1 MVLHLLQYN
10 NYYNRHAKKEATLA
24 GYQSKGITLATF
36 PNIDFNPSDGINANQ
51 IVNFVPTSAEPDY
64 LVVCDDSG
72 NIDSRWFILESTRT
86 RGGQYNLGLKR
97 DVIADYYDYV
107 LSAPAFIEKATLP
120 NDGSDPFIHN
130 PEQMTFNQ
138 ILKSRTPLYDKTGV
152 PWMVIYSAKGTQ
164 IDVEFNDKGVSVDD
178 FKVFNTEAG
187 MRNFYS
193 KWSKYNS
200 VRENSDVY
208 VSYYFRVQE
217 SGGGPASYGKFFA
230 KRNADQSYSAGDVTY
245 GGRATWTQPS
255 TGVGFYSVSGSNV
268 PGDASNVTYLT
279 YNNDMYP
286 NLPTYS
292 GFGQALNSIKDS
304 VNKTIVDYLSGEG
317 AEGLSYGQMIE
328 NSKDNG
334 KDGLCPARC
343 FVKETG
349 KIYQIDVTPIDNTGT
364 RIINFYTGRPS
375 DVDSLNYPI
384 IDEISSRIY
393 QNYEISGESVQ
404 PFTYYTN
411 ATKVNKAYS
420 MRADVETAGFSVIYT
435 DITSQYDLLDKI
447 VYSQSESKL
456 SVTEDEPYNVMC
468 LPFGSLNIRVNITS
482 GSQYTYTSSK
492 EAARLFASAVA
503 QKYSGNGVY
512 DIQIVPYCPLDLDEF
527 YVGNQFTVN
536 NLNINQTDDM
546 EVTVNGVKSY
556 QQVFISSKASRER
569 NISYSFPITNYK
581 VQSLT
586 EFHRLVSPNG
596 AGIFEFNAAMNHGI
610 NGFKALWTLKPGLPF
625 IQIKPNFGGMYG
637 ASYAGDTRGLICGGD
652 FSIAQTS
659 DIWQQYVVNNKNY
672 QNSFNRNIENLETM
686 RSIDRINLQAQ
697 LIAGTLGGA
706 ASGATTGM
714 LAGGGGGAMAGGV
727 VGGIASAIGGYQD
740 YKLSEQKYEE
750 TIDYTKDQFAMS
762 MENIKA
768 RPDSLFHT
776 SGINIMSSLVPVLEF
791 YQATDKEIEALQNK
805 IKWNGMTVGRIGK
818 FSDYLNNSEW
828 RYTKGKVIQ
837 LSDGDASFPNDF
849 HLVNELSK
857 EMFKGLF
864 MTLRGDL

>member
-24 GYQSKGITLATF
+24 GYQSKGTTLATF

-51 IVNFVPTSAEPDY
+51 IVNFVPAAAEPDY
-64 LVVCDDSG
+64 LLVCDDSG
-72 NIDSRWFILESTRT
+72 NIDSRWFIVESTRT
-86 RGGQYNLGLKR
+86 RGGQYNLGLRR
-97 DVIADYYDYV
+97 DVIADCYDYV

-164 IDVEFNDKGVSVDD
+164 IDVEFSDKGVSPET

-187 MRNFYS
+187 MRDFYS
-193 KWSKYNS
+193 KWSNYQSVKDNS
-200 VRENSDVY
+200 NVY
-208 VSYYFRVQE
+208 LNYYFNVQE
-217 SGGGPASYGKFFA
+217 SGGGPVSYGKFVA
-230 KRNADQSYSAGDVTY
+230 KRNTDGTYSSTDVAN
-245 GGRATWTQPS
+245 GGWSGWTQIS
-255 TGVGFYSVSGSNV
+255 SGVAFHS
-268 PGDASNVTYLT
+268 ASNPNPPADADWDSYLV
-279 YNNDMYP
+279 YNYDMY

-292 GFGQALNSIKDS
+292 EFGRALNNMKYSI
-304 VNKTIVDYLSGEG
+304 NKEITDRLAGKS
-317 AEGLSYGQMIE
+317 ATGLSYGQMIE
-328 NSKDNG
+328 DSKDNG
-334 KDGLCPARC
+334 KDGLCPAQC

-349 KIYQIDVTPIDNTGT
+349 KIYRVNVTPIDNSGLDTVE
-364 RIINFYTGRPS
+364 FYNGKLNDIT
-375 DVDSLNYPI
+375 SLSYPI
-384 IDEISSRIY
+384 IDSLTNQTY
-393 QNYEISGESVQ
+393 QNYEVAGAEVQ
-404 PFTYYTN
+404 PFTYYN
-411 ATKVNKAYS
+411 KATKAGQATS
-420 MRADVETAGFSVIYT
+420 LRAVVETSGFSVTYT
-435 DITSQYDLLDKI
+435 DITSQYNLLDKI
-447 VYSQSESKL
+447 VYSQGESKL

-468 LPFGSLNIRVNITS
+468 LPFGSLNIRVNIPN

-492 EAARLFASAVA
+492 EVARLFASAVA

-527 YVGNQFTVN
+527 YVGDQFTVN

-546 EVTVNGVKSY
+546 EVTVNGAKSY
-556 QQVFISSKASRER
+556 QQVFISNKASRER
-569 NISYSFPITNYK
+569 NLSYSFPITNYK

-697 LIAGTLGGA
+697 LIAGTLSGA

-714 LAGGGGGAMAGGV
+714 LASGGGGAMAGGV

-828 RYTKGKVIQ
+828 RYIKGKVIQ

-849 HLVNELSK
+849 HLVNELSN

>member
-24 GYQSKGITLATF
+24 GYQSKGTFLATF
-36 PNIDFNPSDGINANQ
+36 PNIDFNPSDGITTSQ
-51 IVNFVPTSAEPDY
+51 IVNFVPAAAEPDY
-64 LVVCDDSG
+64 LLVCDDSG
-72 NIDSRWFILESTRT
+72 NIESRWFILESTRT

-97 DVIADYYDYV
+97 DIVADYYDYV
-107 LSAPAFIEKATLP
+107 LSSPAFIEKATLP

-164 IDVEFNDKGVSVDD
+164 IDVEFSDNGVSTDI

-187 MRNFYS
+187 MRDFYS
-193 KWSKYNS
+193 KWSDYQSVKDNS
-200 VRENSDVY
+200 NVY
-208 VSYYFRVQE
+208 LNYYFSVQE
-217 SGGGPASYGKFFA
+217 SGGGPRSYGKFVA
-230 KRNADQSYSAGDVTY
+230 KRNADGTYSSTDVVN
-245 GGRATWTQPS
+245 GGWSGWIQNSP
-255 TGVGFYSVSGSNV
+255 GVAFYSYYGSSR
-268 PGDASNVTYLT
+268 PGDADNDAYLV
-279 YNNDMYP
+279 YDNDMYT
-286 NLPTYS
+286 LPT
-292 GFGQALNSIKDS
+292 FGNFGMALNSVKNS
-304 VNKTIVDYLSGEG
+304 VNKEINDKLAGED
-317 AEGLSYGQMIE
+317 ATGLSYGQMIE
-328 NSKDNG
+328 DSKDNG
-334 KDGLCPARC
+334 KDGLCPSQC

-349 KIYQIDVTPIDNTGT
+349 KVYRVNVTPIDNSGYDTVE
-364 RIINFYTGRPS
+364 FYTGRFS
-375 DVDSLNYPI
+375 DASSLSYPV
-384 IDEISSRIY
+384 IDNLTNRVY
-393 QNYEISGESVQ
+393 QNYEVAGAPGQ
-404 PFTYYTN
+404 PFSYDN
-411 ATKVNKAYS
+411 QATKVGQATS
-420 MRADVETAGFSVIYT
+420 LRAVLETSGFSVTYT
-435 DITSQYDLLDKI
+435 DITNQYDLLEKV

-468 LPFGSLNIRVNITS
+468 LPFGSLNIKVDITN
-482 GSQYTYTSSK
+482 GSRYTYTSSK
-492 EAARLFASAVA
+492 EGARLFASAVA

-536 NLNINQTDDM
+536 NSNLNQTDDM
-546 EVTVNGVKSY
+546 EISVGGAKSY
-556 QQVFISSKASRER
+556 QQVFISKKASRER
-569 NISYSFPITNYK
+569 NLSYSFPIKNYK

-637 ASYAGDTRGLICGGD
+637 TSYAGDTRGLICGGD
-652 FSIAQTS
+652 FSTAQTS
-659 DIWQQYVVNNKNY
+659 DIWQQYVLNNKNY
-672 QNSFNRNIENLETM
+672 QNSFNRDVENLETM
-686 RSIDRINLQAQ
+686 RNIDRVNLQAQ
-697 LIAGTLGGA
+697 LLAGTLSGA
-706 ASGATTGM
+706 VSGATTGALVGGGYGA
-714 LAGGGGGAMAGGV
+714 LAGAVAGGV
-727 VGGIASAIGGYQD
+727 ASAIGGRYD
-740 YKLSEQKYEE
+740 YELSEQRYAE
-750 TIDYTKDQFAMS
+750 TIDYTKDQFAMA

-776 SGINIMSSLVPVLEF
+776 GGINIMSSLVPVLEF

-805 IKWNGMTVGRIGK
+805 IRWNGMTVGRIGK